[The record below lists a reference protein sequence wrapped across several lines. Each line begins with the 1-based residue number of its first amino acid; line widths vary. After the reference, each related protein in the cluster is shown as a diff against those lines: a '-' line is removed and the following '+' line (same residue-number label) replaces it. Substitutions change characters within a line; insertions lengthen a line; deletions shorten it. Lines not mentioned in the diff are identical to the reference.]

1 MSASVALQVRLKIP
15 DTTALSAED
24 ILKRKMGY
32 ADRVERL
39 EREDWWLF
47 EVEADD
53 PARARERVVEWA
65 ARCTALVNPNKHYS
79 TVQVIGAWPPEGG
92 GAGVRI
98 LVRDREDVRAD
109 SMLAFLRKSFGARDL
124 AGLSSGT
131 LWTLTAG
138 PTETD
143 ARSLAAEITVLRS
156 QAHGLLA
163 NPHAQVFE
171 IWT

>member
-1 MSASVALQVRLKIP
+1 MSAKVALRVRLKVP

-32 ADRVERL
+32 ADRLERL

-53 PARARERVVEWA
+53 PVRARERVDEWA
-65 ARCTALVNPNKHYS
+65 ARCTALVNPNKHHS
-79 TVQVIGAWPPEGG
+79 TVEVLDTWPPEGRG
-92 GAGVRI
+92 TGIRV

-124 AGLSSGT
+124 AALSSAT
-131 LWTLTAG
+131 LWTLHAG
-138 PTETD
+138 STEID

-156 QAHGLLA
+156 QARGLLA